1 MVLSVCL
8 CCAVLCCIFL
18 QREVEPDRGGE
29 VGGERKKKKYIHTYI
44 QTWID
49 RWMDEWGIMGARCY
63 GGMNGG

>member
-1 MVLSVCL
+1 MWFCLFVL
-8 CCAVLCCIFL
+8 CCAASSCKEKLNQTEEGKL
-18 QREVEPDRGGE
+18 EGRG
-29 VGGERKKKKYIHTYI
+29 RKIYIYIHTYI